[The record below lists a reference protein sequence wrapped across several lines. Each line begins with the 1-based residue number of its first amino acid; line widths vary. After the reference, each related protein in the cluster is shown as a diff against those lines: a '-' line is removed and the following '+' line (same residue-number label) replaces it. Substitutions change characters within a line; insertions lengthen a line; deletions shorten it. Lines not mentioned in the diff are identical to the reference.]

1 MIQYSNFD
9 INVDT
14 DDILSLLAEWDEEDC
29 MDTPS
34 TFHMRESYALN
45 TQSHD
50 PDTTTYMEA
59 LSGENSEEYFKA
71 MDDEIRSLT
80 RRDT

>member
-1 MIQYSNFD
+1 MIQDRNLN

-14 DDILSLLAEWDEEDC
+14 DHILSLLAEWGAEDW
-29 MDTPS
+29 MDMPS
-34 TFHMRESYALN
+34 KFHTRESYALN

-50 PDTTTYMEA
+50 PDTPMYMEE

-71 MDDEIRSLT
+71 MVDEI
-80 RRDT
+80 